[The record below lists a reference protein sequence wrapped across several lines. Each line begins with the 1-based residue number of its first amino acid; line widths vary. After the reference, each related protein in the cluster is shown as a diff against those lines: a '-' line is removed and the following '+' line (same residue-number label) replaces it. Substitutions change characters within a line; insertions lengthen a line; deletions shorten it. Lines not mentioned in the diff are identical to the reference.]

1 MNIQRNEWT
10 VFSIYQ
16 RHSPSISFVDRSSN
30 DLEDRDE
37 DEKRAKEESNG
48 GWNIAFCL
56 CVESTGKFLSGE
68 KDVLKQRERE
78 REREIRKINQK
89 ERETGR
95 GIKGKLRE
103 EIETP
108 SIETKRTDTRHVVRD
123 HATDRARSNNF
134 QGGSFRRKCV
144 EARSSSLHYRCLAMP
159 PNHRAERWLTPARR

>member
-1 MNIQRNEWT
+1 MSGRCSR
-10 VFSIYQ
+10 SINVIH
-16 RHSPSISFVDRSSN
+16 RPSPSWIVRVTISKIATKTKKGRRKKVTADEISRFACASSRQGN
-30 DLEDRDE
+30 FYQ
-37 DEKRAKEESNG
+37 EKKMYLN
-48 GWNIAFCL
+48 
-56 CVESTGKFLSGE
+56 
-68 KDVLKQRERE
+68 RE

-159 PNHRAERWLTPARR
+159 PNHRAER